1 MPSEAINIAI
11 IVTIGW
17 VILIIIDI
25 IIITVIIIGDVV
37 SRVYC
42 ASRSSWISGGCVA
55 LAVHVPGW

>member
-42 ASRSSWISGGCVA
+42 ASRSS
-55 LAVHVPGW
+55 